1 MYSIYKVGDTGA
13 GRVRNDFLVFA
24 SKMQLT
30 AGIYHE
36 EDI

>member
-1 MYSIYKVGDTGA
+1 MGG

-24 SKMQLT
+24 SKTQLT